1 MKSFRKS
8 CRNFMNGAT
17 LKHRVFAACLICFIE
32 TNAVF
37 FPVLIKNYPISH
49 VLISKHTLPVYL
61 LQP

>member
-17 LKHRVFAACLICFIE
+17 LKHRVFAVCLICFIE
-32 TNAVF
+32 PNAVF

-49 VLISKHTLPVYL
+49 KL
-61 LQP
+61 LQNYAILTEYYIE